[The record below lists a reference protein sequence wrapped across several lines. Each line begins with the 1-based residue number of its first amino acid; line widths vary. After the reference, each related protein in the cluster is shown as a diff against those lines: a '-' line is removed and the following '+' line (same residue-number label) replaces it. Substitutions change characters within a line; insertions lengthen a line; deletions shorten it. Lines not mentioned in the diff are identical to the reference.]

1 MDDGD
6 SKTYTQKNNTS
17 LFSQREETSFL
28 QRYISNVGDVLSP
41 IWVRRSIQ
49 VNNGSEWFVLGS
61 RYRFLFYFRLFL
73 VVLYI
78 SYEILK

>member
-1 MDDGD
+1 MDPDD
-6 SKTYTQKNNTS
+6 EQNQKVKRQTQKTS
-17 LFSQREETSFL
+17 AI
-28 QRYISNVGDVLSP
+28 QRYITNVSDVLSP

-49 VNNGSEWFVLGS
+49 INNGSEWFVLGS
-61 RYRFLFYFRLFL
+61 RYSFLFYFRLFL